1 MTETV
6 LDSFVEIGDD
16 YSDDSIEVPDYDEE
30 EDEIDVEEPEHF
42 EPERINQN
50 IMDQNRVFQ
59 SLPQHVRDEFNNE
72 NVRMSTYYEPRVIR
86 VLDVQNAA
94 AYYIRE
100 TPYIPVS
107 FMEFVVF
114 EFLPSHDY
122 YDENLELIS
131 DFPTRAENF
140 VYTASQIYG
149 ERYLQYPEIHSH
161 QFARNPRADGSVDNT
176 FYL

>member
-6 LDSFVEIGDD
+6 LDSFVEIGND

-30 EDEIDVEEPEHF
+30 NEIDVTEHF
-42 EPERINQN
+42 EPEQLNQN
-50 IMDQNRVFQ
+50 RMFL
-59 SLPQHVRDEFNNE
+59 SLPRRVRDEFNNE

-161 QFARNPRADGSVDNT
+161 QFDRNPRADGSVDNT